1 MASVAGLY
9 IGLGGGRMYRGSCKV
24 RIKVEQMFGLSA
36 NKVVR
41 RRRLAT
47 VTWLED
53 SVNGA
58 EDKEHTQQFRRF
70 VGDTRQP

>member
-47 VTWLED
+47 VT
-53 SVNGA
+53 
-58 EDKEHTQQFRRF
+58 
-70 VGDTRQP
+70 